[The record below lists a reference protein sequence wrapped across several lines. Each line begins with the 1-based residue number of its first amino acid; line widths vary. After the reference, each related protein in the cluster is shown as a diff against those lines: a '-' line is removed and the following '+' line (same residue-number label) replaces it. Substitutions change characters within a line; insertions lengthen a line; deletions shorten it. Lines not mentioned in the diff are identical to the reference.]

1 LKNRISK
8 FDFMSNSSIFNIIS
22 VFIVNFLFLGQVV
35 RSYTVFRW
43 YFNFSHWK
51 GGCWLINIDSG
62 HVQNLVIFRWKNT

>member
-51 GGCWLINIDSG
+51 GECWL
-62 HVQNLVIFRWKNT
+62 